1 MNPHRWQQAKQVL
14 NEALDQAPAEQT
26 AFISRACADDLDLRH
41 EVESLLRAHHRA
53 DGFIETP
60 VVDDVFRLVDSD
72 QQEIPGGRRIGQY
85 QVIRKLGDGGMGA
98 VYLAARADDQFQKQ
112 VAIKVVRFGLDN
124 QFVINR
130 FLSERQILANL
141 EHPNIAR
148 LIDGGTTEAGLP
160 YLVME
165 YIEGLPIDEYCEC
178 LALATVERLNL
189 FRTVCSAV
197 QYAHLHL
204 VIHRDIKPSNVI
216 VTTEGVPK
224 LLDFGIAK
232 LLDHES
238 LGQGDGKTTTLMRLM
253 TPEYASPEQVRGDNV
268 TTATDIYSLGAV
280 LYELL
285 TGQRPHRL
293 KSRSTEEMVRAI
305 CNEEPDKPS
314 RAVTLRDTDA
324 KGEPNAKTTSRNAK
338 LLSGDLDNIV
348 LMALRKEPERR
359 YESAAQFAADIQR
372 HLDGLPVIARKDT
385 FTYRA
390 GKFVQR
396 NRVAVAAAAL
406 VFLSLLAGIVATT
419 WQARAAARQARLAE
433 EQRAKAQSIN
443 AVLEQLL
450 NYSNPV
456 LNSSGKGGHETTM
469 TEMLDEAAKRLDSPE
484 FANQPA
490 VRAELERILGSSYY
504 GQGRY
509 IPGRQHMGQY
519 VVLEQQLYGENHPRA
534 LEASAAWASLL
545 FMKGEMIESEKLFR
559 QILPLTRI
567 EQRKGNIKA
576 ENLFDELVNFAYLRR
591 TQGDSTEAESLFR
604 EALSLDSQIPP
615 ESRYS
620 LGITQSTLASTL
632 ADQGRFDEALETAR
646 AAVANSR
653 LRGDTE
659 RPDFGFSLTILGGF
673 LTDKGNYV
681 EADTCLRDGE
691 TIFRRLLQPTHLW
704 LGDVL
709 RNEAISFYRQERLEE
724 ANIKVNEAIKI
735 YLESFG
741 EHYDNY
747 PTALIVKGLIFTKI
761 GRGKEGESILRQ
773 AVKLRTDSLPA
784 DHFWVAVAKGALGE
798 CLVREKRF
806 AEAQPLLL
814 ESFATLTA
822 RLGARDPRTREAT
835 WRIVDLYDDWGQRN
849 LADQYRHLL

>member
-1 MNPHRWQQAKQVL
+1 MNTLRWQQAKQVL
-14 NEALDQAPAEQT
+14 TEALAQPPENQI
-26 AFISRACADDLDLRH
+26 AFISTVCADDLDLQR
-41 EVESLLRAHHRA
+41 EVESLLKAYQRA

-60 VVDDVFRLVDSD
+60 VVDDVLKLVDSD
-72 QQEIPGGRRIGQY
+72 QHEIPDGRRIGRY
-85 QVIRKLGDGGMGA
+85 KIIRKLGDGGMGA
-98 VYLAARADDQFQKQ
+98 VYLAARADDQFEKQ

-148 LIDGGTTEAGLP
+148 LIDGDTTENGSP

-165 YIEGLPIDEYCEC
+165 YIEGLPIDEYCES
-178 LALATVERLNL
+178 LGLATTERLSL
-189 FRTVCSAV
+189 FRTVCAAV
-197 QYAHLHL
+197 HYAHLHL

-232 LLDHES
+232 LLDHE
-238 LGQGDGKTTTLMRLM
+238 LPGQGDSKTTTLMRLM

-268 TTATDIYSLGAV
+268 TTATDIYSLGVV

-293 KSRSTEEMVRAI
+293 KSRSTEGMVRAI
-305 CNEEPDKPS
+305 CEEEPEKPS
-314 RAVTLRDTDA
+314 RAITLRELEV
-324 KGEPNAKTTSRNAK
+324 KGDDAKTTGRNAK

-385 FTYRA
+385 FTYRTS
-390 GKFVQR
+390 KFVRR

-406 VFLSLLAGIVATT
+406 VFISLLAGIIATT
-419 WQARAAARQARLAE
+419 WQARAAARQARLAQ
-433 EQRAKAQSIN
+433 EQRAKAESIN
-443 AVLEQLL
+443 AVLAQLL

-456 LNSSGKGGHETTM
+456 LNSAMKSGHETTM
-469 TEMLDEAAKRLDSPE
+469 TEMLDEAAKRLDSEE
-484 FANQPA
+484 FVNQPA
-490 VRAELERILGSSYY
+490 VKAELERIVGSSYY

-509 IPGRQHMGQY
+509 VLGRQHMEKY
-519 VVLEQQLYGENHPRA
+519 VVLEKQLYGENHPRA
-534 LEASAAWASLL
+534 LEASGEWASLL
-545 FMKGEMIESEKLFR
+545 FMKGEMPESEKLFR
-559 QILPLTRI
+559 QILPLTRL
-567 EQRKGNIKA
+567 EQRKGNIKP
-576 ENLFDELVNFAYLRR
+576 ETLFDELVNFAYLRR
-591 TQGDSTEAESLFR
+591 TQGDSKEAELLFR
-604 EALSLDSQIPP
+604 EALQIGPQLP
-615 ESRYS
+615 VESRYS

-646 AAVANSR
+646 AAVTSSR
-653 LRGDTE
+653 QRGDAE

-673 LTDKGNYV
+673 LTDKGDYV
-681 EADTCLRDGE
+681 EADNYLREGE

-709 RNEAISFYRQERLEE
+709 RNEAISLYRQERFAE
-724 ANIKVNEAIKI
+724 AETKVDEAIKI

-747 PTALIVKGLIFTKI
+747 PTALIARGLIFTKT
-761 GRGKEGESILRQ
+761 GRVKEGEAILRQ
-773 AVKLRTDSLPA
+773 AVKLRADSLPS
-784 DHFWVAVAKGALGE
+784 DHFWVALAKGALGE
-798 CLVREKRF
+798 CLISEKRF
-806 AEAQPLLL
+806 VEAQPMLL
-814 ESFATLTA
+814 ESFSTLNA
-822 RLGARDPRTREAT
+822 RLGARDPRTRESASRLVT
-835 WRIVDLYDDWGQRN
+835 FYDAQGKRN
-849 LADQYRHLL
+849 LADEYRRLL